1 MAQNNEQLQ
10 YFDERE
16 SKKAKKAIRSF
27 TDKLNRWIVEASE
40 NGLPADKD
48 KIFGYIQQPENI
60 RKHFD
65 KAAKAEAKTT
75 SLKKMQDQ
83 IFEAATETATELT
96 QSLNKCFVIQTAE
109 HMPNEQLNK
118 ELILKLKDHFYLSGN
133 QLRLNDSFEPIVDS
147 HHTYTPDNVGSELYK
162 SLQKAIAAVQKH
174 NDVCLANGLP
184 DYRLNIADAAKNNPG
199 LNPNGEI
206 RSHEFCTKSLKHISE
221 RNLKQL
227 REQAKRPKPGT
238 PTGKEPDSY
247 QPSGGREVPQSKRD
261 PLREIFTIK

>member
-1 MAQNNEQLQ
+1 MAQTESLQ
-10 YFDERE
+10 YYDQRE
-16 SKKAKKAIRSF
+16 ATKAKAALQSF
-27 TDKLNRWIVEASE
+27 VDKINTWIVQASE
-40 NGLPADKD
+40 NGLPIDHK
-48 KIFGYIQQPENI
+48 KLFEYIEEPGKI
-60 RKHFD
+60 RKDID
-65 KAAKAEAKTT
+65 KQAKHEAKATAFQAMKN
-75 SLKKMQDQ
+75 Q
-83 IFEAATETATELT
+83 IYEAAEQTTTELT

-174 NDVCLANGLP
+174 NDKCVEVGLP
-184 DYRLNIADAAKNNPG
+184 EYRINIADTAKNNPG
-199 LNPNGEI
+199 LNPDGDIIN
-206 RSHEFCTKSLKHISE
+206 HEFCTKSLKHISE

-227 REQAKRPKPGT
+227 REQAKRPKVGT

-247 QPSGGREVPQSKRD
+247 QPSGGKPASKKN
-261 PLREIFTIK
+261 PLFPSFTIR